1 MKKIYTLLLLVTVL
15 FGACKKDD
23 AKNAKGTLTA
33 KIDLYD
39 TATKK
44 WSGNQDF
51 TATKVEAS
59 KSGDNYTVK
68 GSDAAGTSFSI
79 TVKNV
84 TGAGKYTDIDAS
96 LVKAGKTYNT
106 TWGNVTV
113 TEVTSKSLKAT
124 FIFEGAEW
132 SVNNGV
138 ADASF

>member
-1 MKKIYTLLLLVTVL
+1 MKKIYTLLLLITVI
-15 FGACKKDD
+15 FGSCKKDD

-39 TATKK
+39 TITKK
-44 WSGNQDF
+44 WSGGQDF
-51 TATKVEAS
+51 TATKVETS

-68 GSDAAGTSFSI
+68 GSDAAGTSFSL
-79 TVKNV
+79 TVKKV
-84 TGAGKYTDIDAS
+84 TAAGKYTDIDAS

-106 TWGNVTV
+106 AWGNVTV

-132 SVNNGV
+132 SVNNGAV
-138 ADASF
+138 DASF